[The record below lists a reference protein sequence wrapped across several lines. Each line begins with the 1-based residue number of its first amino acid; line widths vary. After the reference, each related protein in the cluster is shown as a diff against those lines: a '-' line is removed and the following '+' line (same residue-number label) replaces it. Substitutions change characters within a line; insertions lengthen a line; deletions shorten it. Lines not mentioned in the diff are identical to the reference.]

1 MIQNIIDDLKIQD
14 ITLDKG
20 QLNLIEN
27 LVEQYNIEKNF
38 FDNLIKKQK
47 KRGAYIW
54 GDVGRGKTLIIKSF
68 LKEIPKK
75 TSSFHYI
82 DLMHDIH
89 NQLKDLSSNKD
100 PINIIAKNY
109 YSKFKVIFIDEFQV
123 EDVADAMII
132 GNLLNQLIINGV
144 ELYLTSNASPDNLY
158 KDGLQ
163 RQKFMKAMNFLKSSL
178 NIYELRGVMDYRTR
192 NIHQFSEVDSNPYL
206 KMSNSEIKDFLIKN
220 FSEFEVS
227 FDDFPI
233 KSRKFKCKAYSNN
246 FLWVSYKDFFIQP
259 TGSKDF
265 IEICKNIDWI
275 FINDF
280 HEYDDNHADI
290 IRRFISFIDI
300 CYIENTKVKFF
311 IDSKS
316 IENLYKGTK
325 LNILWNRCASRLKE
339 MQTIEYLESSK

>member
-1 MIQNIIDDLKIQD
+1 MIQNIIDDLKVQD
-14 ITLDKG
+14 IKLDKA
-20 QLNLIEN
+20 QLNLIEK
-27 LVEQYNIEKNF
+27 LVKRHKLEKNF
-38 FDNLIKKQK
+38 FDNFVKKQK

-54 GDVGRGKTLIIKSF
+54 GDVGRGKTLLVKSF
-68 LKEIPKK
+68 IRQISK
-75 TSSFHYI
+75 SSISYHYI

-109 YSKFKVIFIDEFQV
+109 CSKFKVIFIDEFQV

-132 GNLLNQLIINGV
+132 GNLLNKLIKNGV
-144 ELYLTSNASPDNLY
+144 ELYLTSNTHPDNLY

-163 RQKFMKAMNFLKSSL
+163 RQKFMQAMNFLKSNISL
-178 NIYELRGVMDYRTR
+178 YELEGIVDYRTR
-192 NIHQFSEVDSNPYL
+192 NIHRFSEVDSDTSL
-206 KMSNSEIKDFLIKN
+206 KMSDTEINDFLIKN
-220 FSEFEVS
+220 FSESEINFNN
-227 FDDFPI
+227 FYI
-233 KSRKFKCKAYSNN
+233 KSRKFKCKAYSSN
-246 FLWVSYKDFFIQP
+246 FLWISYKDFFIQP

-265 IEICKNIDWI
+265 IEICNNLDWI

-280 HEYDDNHADI
+280 HEYNDDHADI

-300 CYIENTKVKFF
+300 CYRDNMKVKFF
-311 IDSKS
+311 IDTKS

-325 LNILWNRCASRLKE
+325 LTILWSRCASRLKE